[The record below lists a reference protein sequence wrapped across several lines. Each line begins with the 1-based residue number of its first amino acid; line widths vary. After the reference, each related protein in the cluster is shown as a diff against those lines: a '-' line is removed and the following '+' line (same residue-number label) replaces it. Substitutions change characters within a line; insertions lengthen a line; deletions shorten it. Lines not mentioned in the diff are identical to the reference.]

1 MTNIEVKIGAIG
13 QAQTFN
19 AAGQTVAEAVNKR
32 KLVTARVINAVDPIV
47 GADAIEVVTVDGW
60 KVVVKKGEFK
70 VGDPCVY
77 CEIDSFLPAGNP
89 AWQFL
94 VDKSPRTFEGTVGHR
109 LRTIKLRG
117 QVSQG
122 FVMPLGALPSVSYVL
137 ASDDAAREFYLE
149 KMVEAHTDEGYAQE
163 MFEAQKAEADFLRT
177 GLYDIEALLS
187 PQDLDFTK
195 LLGVKKY
202 EQPLPACLVGQ
213 AEGLF
218 PSFIQKTDQERCQ
231 NLGTYIF
238 GYEDQKSYV
247 GEWLSVRTSPPAEG
261 QLVLVVGDDGYT
273 WECEWPGVVLGG
285 LQWKP
290 VYVREAKA
298 SLEDEYEIT
307 LKLDGSSMT
316 TFVRGVQVVLDDEL
330 NVPVYAP
337 ETGVCSRNLQL
348 KVNEENKDNTF
359 IKVSTDTGLLDAL
372 KKFYV
377 DTGRSIAVQGEVMA
391 PGIQGNREN
400 FKEPRFF
407 VFDVFDIDKH
417 EYMSPEERM
426 EVFKELQIV
435 ATGIEHVPVL
445 HKAVRLQDLG
455 LTSVKDL
462 LKFAEG
468 PSMVNPVCE
477 GKVFKCRNRKF
488 SFKAI
493 NDVFLTKEK
502 D

>member
-1 MTNIEVKIGAIG
+1 MENTEVG
-13 QAQTFN
+13 
-19 AAGQTVAEAVNKR
+19 NKR
-32 KLVTARVINAVDPIV
+32 KLVSARVINAVDPIE

-60 KVVVKKGEFK
+60 KVVVKKGEFE

-77 CEIDSFLPAGNP
+77 CEIDSFLPTGNP

-137 ASDDAAREFYLE
+137 ASDDAAREFYAQGLS
-149 KMVEAHTDEGYAQE
+149 EAELAEGN
-163 MFEAQKAEADFLRT
+163 FLRT
-177 GLYDIEALLS
+177 GLYDIEAPLS

-231 NLGTYIF
+231 NLGTHIF

-247 GEWLSVRTSPPAEG
+247 GEWLKVRTSPPAAG

-273 WECEWPGVVLGG
+273 WECVWPENAADA

-298 SLEDEYEIT
+298 SPEDEYEIT

-330 NVPVYAP
+330 NVPVYTP

-372 KKFYV
+372 KKFYI

-445 HKAVRLQDLG
+445 YKAVRLQDLG

-488 SFKAI
+488 SWKAI